1 MLSFLKKRVLIV
13 GCGNELFG
21 DDGFGPAVVR
31 EIERRG
37 WSHPDAEVIDAGAGA
52 PQNVFSLIDEDS
64 RVEFIVVVDA
74 VDVGEEPGT
83 LLEFGPEDLDPEARI
98 IPVDAHGWSVEAALL
113 ELHERVGVEFRIVG
127 CQVKELPI
135 PEIKPGMSEPVR
147 RAVPRAADRAI
158 ELAESYLSRETS

>member
-1 MLSFLKKRVLIV
+1 MLSFLEKRVLIV

-37 WSHPDAEVIDAGAGA
+37 WSHPDAEVIDAGSGA
-52 PQNVFSLIDEDS
+52 PQNVFSLIDEES
-64 RVEFIVVVDA
+64 RVEFIIVVDA

-83 LLEFGPEDLDPEARI
+83 LLEFGPEDLSPDARI
-98 IPVDAHGWSVEAALL
+98 IPVDAHGWSVEGALL
-113 ELHERVGVEFRIVG
+113 ELRERAGVDFRIIG

-135 PEIKPGMSEPVR
+135 PEVRPGMSRPVR
-147 RAVPRAADRAI
+147 RAVPRAAERAI
-158 ELAESYLSRETS
+158 QLAERYLSRRTS